1 MTPEETRSSA
11 VGTLRRGRLAALR
24 APLPLLAKELTELSA
39 RRRTYV
45 MRVVYGTALFLCFLL
60 MLNDLVSR
68 YRGDM
73 LSLLGRGKGLFELVV
88 YLEFTGIFLFLPGM
102 MSGVLTYEKERESLA
117 LLLITDMGP
126 WEIVLQKYL
135 GRLIPML
142 TFLMMALPPMAIAY
156 SFGGIA
162 SGESYSAVLYLLLTC
177 LQVGAFSLMI
187 SAYARTSAGAFVSCY
202 LFGLVFYLGPL
213 FAFMVFDM
221 VELIRASNDTARVFL
236 AFVPPYVF
244 EDTRSGSWGSII
256 ARAVPTM
263 VSIVAFLML
272 ARVFLTKRAFVRSQH
287 LVLNAF
293 KRIDRLMERAN
304 RFVGSIVLIKDKSGP
319 PEDDPVAWRELTKKP
334 LGKPQHLIRLVLL
347 LEIPAAF
354 TGLVL
359 VLYEVELT
367 GWGLMV
373 AAIMILWS
381 LSVVGVSVKSANAFA
396 SERANQTLDVLLTT
410 PLPGRD
416 IVRQKMKGVGRLILV
431 LLVPLATLFFFESF
445 VDVGFFWSS
454 SRVHD
459 YPWWLRT
466 PMLAAT
472 AGLYLMLFAWF
483 CAWVGLKVRSRT
495 RAISTAL
502 IATFLW
508 NLVPIVLLLL
518 LHDFSMIDTGVF
530 PGSWLFLSS
539 PGAALATLAWTEDS
553 FWEAS
558 RIAPA
563 IVSFIFYGF
572 LTRYLRARCLK
583 HADRYLGRACPP
595 WLGPS
600 YRLLKRTTPE
610 ETAG

>member
-1 MTPEETRSSA
+1 MTPEEARASA
-11 VGTLRRGRLAALR
+11 AGTLRRGRLAALR

-45 MRVVYGTALFLCFLL
+45 MRVVYGTALFLFFLL

-73 LSLLGRGKGLFELVV
+73 LNLLGRGKDLFDLVV

-187 SAYARTSAGAFVSCY
+187 SAYARTTAGAFVSCY

-213 FAFMVFDM
+213 FALMVFDLL
-221 VELIRASNDTARVFL
+221 ELTHASNETARVFL
-236 AFVPPYVF
+236 AFVPPFVF
-244 EDTRSGSWGSII
+244 EDTRSGSWGSIV
-256 ARAVPTM
+256 ARAIPTM
-263 VSIVAFLML
+263 VSIIAFLVL
-272 ARVFLTKRAFVRSQH
+272 ARVFLTKRAFVRSRH

-304 RFVGSIVLIKDKSGP
+304 RLVGSIVLIKDKSGP

-334 LGKPQHLIRLVLL
+334 LGKPQHLIRLLLL

-354 TGLVL
+354 MGLAL
-359 VLYEVELT
+359 LLFEV
-367 GWGLMV
+367 GSSGSGLL
-373 AAIMILWS
+373 AGAIMILWS
-381 LSVVGVSVKSANAFA
+381 LSAVGVSVKSANAFV

-445 VDVGFFWSS
+445 MGFPFQD
-454 SRVHD
+454 RD
-459 YPWWLRT
+459 DPWWFQT
-466 PMLAAT
+466 PMLAVT
-472 AGLYLMLFAWF
+472 AGLYLVLFAWF
-483 CAWVGLKVRSRT
+483 SAWVGLKLRSRT

-502 IATFLW
+502 IAIFLW
-508 NLVPIVLLLL
+508 NLVPIVLLLML
-518 LHDFSMIDTGVF
+518 DDSHVVNVDDC

-539 PGAALATLAWTEDS
+539 PGAALAMLAWAPDS

-558 RIAPA
+558 RFSPA

-572 LTRYLRARCLK
+572 LTRYLMARCLK

-595 WLGPS
+595 WLRSP
-600 YRLLKRTTPE
+600 YRPLKRTTPE
-610 ETAG
+610 ETTG